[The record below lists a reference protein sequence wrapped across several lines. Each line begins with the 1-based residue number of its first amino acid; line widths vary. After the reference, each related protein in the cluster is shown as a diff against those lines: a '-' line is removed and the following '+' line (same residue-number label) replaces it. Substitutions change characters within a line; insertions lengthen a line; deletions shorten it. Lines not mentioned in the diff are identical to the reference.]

1 MIEGFIQSWELFGH
15 VYLTGW
21 LIALA
26 LSLVGVLVVARDQIF
41 LSAAVSQ
48 ASTLG
53 IALGMW
59 TGALITANTEAW
71 LRSDGFLSVMA
82 VVFAILAAVLTAR
95 DRGQGKESA
104 EAITGWV
111 FLGSA
116 SASSLLLAHSPHGMD
131 EIYRLLASTLIGVT
145 RADLAVFAALLVITV
160 SLLVF
165 FHRSLVLLSI
175 DPSMAKAVGLRSGT
189 WRLAMAGW
197 LGLTAGLS
205 MRASGMLY
213 TFGCLVLPALVA
225 KSISRE
231 IRSMFIV
238 APLTA
243 LAAGVLGFML
253 ANEYDYPPAQVVIV
267 LLSLML
273 AAAWFVRWLR

>member
-21 LIALA
+21 LIALT

-59 TGALITANTEAW
+59 AGALLTADSEAW

-95 DRGQGKESA
+95 DRGLGQESA
-104 EAITGWV
+104 EAVTGWV
-111 FLGSA
+111 FLVSA
-116 SASSLLLAHSPHGMD
+116 SASTLLLAHSPHGMD
-131 EIYRLLASTLIGVT
+131 EIYRLLASTLIGVS
-145 RADLAVFAALLVITV
+145 RADLAVFAGLLVITV
-160 SLLVF
+160 SLLIV

-175 DPSMAKAVGLRSGT
+175 DPTMATAVGLRSGT
-189 WRLAMAGW
+189 WRLALAGW

-225 KSISRE
+225 KSVSRE

-238 APLTA
+238 APLIA
-243 LAAGVLGFML
+243 LAAGASGFIL
-253 ANEYDYPPAQVVIV
+253 ANEFDYPPAQVVIV
-267 LLSLML
+267 LLCLVL